1 MTDLSAAL
9 QNTPESQSTNALQG
23 TPEPQSTNAL
33 QDTPAPQSARA
44 PQDTPVPLSTSALQA
59 TPAPLSKHALQ
70 DAPARQSA
78 PTLQNTADT
87 SPLQR
92 HAPLRKFWFDDVPS
106 RTSIAAE
113 RRYRQERLAV
123 AFRLFARYG
132 FDQGLAGHITARDP
146 EWPDHFWVNPF
157 GKHFSRIRVSDLL
170 LVNAEGEI
178 VVGEGPLNQ
187 AAFAIHAAIHE
198 ARPDVIAAAH
208 THSLYGKAWSTLGR
222 TLDPLTQDS
231 CAFYQDHAL
240 FDDFRG
246 VVLDTDEGA
255 RIATALGA
263 RKAVILKNHGILT
276 AGQSVEAAAWWYIAL
291 DNACHAQLLAE
302 AAGTPQAIPHDVA
315 TLTHEQVGRP
325 GGALF
330 AFQSLLEGLVEAEPD
345 VLT

>member
-1 MTDLSAAL
+1 MTDLSQAPLTAE
-9 QNTPESQSTNALQG
+9 N
-23 TPEPQSTNAL
+23 
-33 QDTPAPQSARA
+33 PAHVDDS
-44 PQDTPVPLSTSALQA
+44 SAL
-59 TPAPLSKHALQ
+59 K
-70 DAPARQSA
+70 
-78 PTLQNTADT
+78 
-87 SPLQR
+87 R
-92 HAPLRKFWFDDVPS
+92 HAPLRKFWFDDVPQ
-106 RTSIAAE
+106 RENVAAE

-146 EWPDHFWVNPF
+146 QWPDHFWVNPF

-170 LVNAEGEI
+170 LVNAQGEI
-178 VVGEGPLNQ
+178 VVGDGPVNQ

-198 ARPDVIAAAH
+198 ARPDVVAAAH

-231 CAFYQDHAL
+231 CAFYRDHAL

-255 RIATALGA
+255 RIAVALGQQ
-263 RKAVILKNHGILT
+263 KAVILKNHGILT
-276 AGQSVEAAAWWYIAL
+276 AGPSVEAAAWWYIAL

-302 AAGTPQAIPHDVA
+302 AAGTPHAIPHDVA
-315 TLTHEQVGRP
+315 TLTHEQVGRAN
-325 GGALF
+325 GALF

>member
-1 MTDLSAAL
+1 MTDLSLAPRR
-9 QNTPESQSTNALQG
+9 TRDSSTL
-23 TPEPQSTNAL
+23 E
-33 QDTPAPQSARA
+33 
-44 PQDTPVPLSTSALQA
+44 
-59 TPAPLSKHALQ
+59 
-70 DAPARQSA
+70 
-78 PTLQNTADT
+78 
-87 SPLQR
+87 R
-92 HAPLRKFWFDDVPS
+92 HAPLRKFWFDDVPP
-106 RTSIAAE
+106 RESIADE

-123 AFRLFARYG
+123 AFRLFARHG

-170 LVNAEGEI
+170 LVNAQGDI
-178 VVGEGPLNQ
+178 VVGEGPVNQ

-255 RIATALGA
+255 RIAAALGQ
-263 RKAVILKNHGILT
+263 RRAVILKNHGILT
-276 AGQSVEAAAWWYIAL
+276 AGPSVEAAAWWYIAL
-291 DNACHAQLLAE
+291 DNACHAVARAMTG
-302 AAGTPQAIPHDVA
+302 AAGDDRTFFAVPRRSRARGGIHADTYLQLRPLA
-315 TLTHEQVGRP
+315 LTIGGPCSIAGLGCQHGRRP
-325 GGALF
+325 GKARTGGGT
-330 AFQSLLEGLVEAEPD
+330 S
-345 VLT
+345 